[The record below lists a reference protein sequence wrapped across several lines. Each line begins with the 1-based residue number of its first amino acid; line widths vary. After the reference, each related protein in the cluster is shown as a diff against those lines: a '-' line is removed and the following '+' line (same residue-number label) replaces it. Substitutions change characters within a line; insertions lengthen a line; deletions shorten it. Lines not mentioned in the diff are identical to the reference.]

1 MYMKLL
7 KLVIVDDEPI
17 LLEGLL
23 KTFDWNG
30 MGFEVVGSARNGEQ
44 AIEVI
49 KEKRPHVVLT
59 DIRMKKISGL
69 MVMEEIENLGMDC
82 LFVVLSA
89 YRDFEYAQQACD
101 LGAYAYLLKPI
112 ADEKLMETMRG
123 AWNVCMEQIRN
134 EEKYDNWEKLL
145 VKDSDSFLQVVVQ
158 KYVQDRIPVE
168 KAEKVF
174 DTLEAG
180 LEKDDRFITVYA
192 DVDLTYKITNS
203 LNYEAARFA
212 MMQLLEENI
221 GNLFPYWKMENEEGT
236 YLFIVKTKD
245 NRAVGELKDILEMA
259 KVREHPVIAAISKPY
274 KGITGIKRSCEE
286 ARKLFDIA
294 RMSGAGAFTI
304 PEDMDD
310 RTDRTNAVDTELLI
324 VNAVRRND
332 EKELKEA
339 FIYFIYGLPQ
349 EEEQQ
354 CQYMHKVMLK
364 TELMIEDSYGMTEEL
379 KKQFKNY
386 YSNLQK
392 LNAARAVDVCYKILC
407 SAIEKRKDNAYSNE
421 TKYFKEYMSEAVAYI
436 EEHLDEE
443 DLSIVSVASH
453 VYLNP
458 VYFGRAFK
466 NTFQMTF
473 KKYLMK
479 CRMERAKR
487 LLEEGKTS
495 IGNICETVGISNPSY
510 FSHLFKQYTGKLPS
524 EYKKEY
530 EA

>member
-1 MYMKLL
+1 
-7 KLVIVDDEPI
+7 
-17 LLEGLL
+17 
-23 KTFDWNG
+23 
-30 MGFEVVGSARNGEQ
+30 
-44 AIEVI
+44 
-49 KEKRPHVVLT
+49 
-59 DIRMKKISGL
+59 
-69 MVMEEIENLGMDC
+69 
-82 LFVVLSA
+82 
-89 YRDFEYAQQACD
+89 
-101 LGAYAYLLKPI
+101 
-112 ADEKLMETMRG
+112 
-123 AWNVCMEQIRN
+123 
-134 EEKYDNWEKLL
+134 
-145 VKDSDSFLQVVVQ
+145 
-158 KYVQDRIPVE
+158 
-168 KAEKVF
+168 
-174 DTLEAG
+174 
-180 LEKDDRFITVYA
+180 
-192 DVDLTYKITNS
+192 
-203 LNYEAARFA
+203 
-212 MMQLLEENI
+212 
-221 GNLFPYWKMENEEGT
+221 
-236 YLFIVKTKD
+236 
-245 NRAVGELKDILEMA
+245 MA

-304 PEDMDD
+304 PKDMDG

-495 IGNICETVGISNPSY
+495 IGNICEMVGISNPSY

>member
-1 MYMKLL
+1 
-7 KLVIVDDEPI
+7 
-17 LLEGLL
+17 
-23 KTFDWNG
+23 
-30 MGFEVVGSARNGEQ
+30 
-44 AIEVI
+44 
-49 KEKRPHVVLT
+49 
-59 DIRMKKISGL
+59 
-69 MVMEEIENLGMDC
+69 
-82 LFVVLSA
+82 
-89 YRDFEYAQQACD
+89 
-101 LGAYAYLLKPI
+101 
-112 ADEKLMETMRG
+112 
-123 AWNVCMEQIRN
+123 
-134 EEKYDNWEKLL
+134 
-145 VKDSDSFLQVVVQ
+145 
-158 KYVQDRIPVE
+158 
-168 KAEKVF
+168 
-174 DTLEAG
+174 
-180 LEKDDRFITVYA
+180 
-192 DVDLTYKITNS
+192 
-203 LNYEAARFA
+203 
-212 MMQLLEENI
+212 
-221 GNLFPYWKMENEEGT
+221 
-236 YLFIVKTKD
+236 
-245 NRAVGELKDILEMA
+245 
-259 KVREHPVIAAISKPY
+259 
-274 KGITGIKRSCEE
+274 
-286 ARKLFDIA
+286 
-294 RMSGAGAFTI
+294 MSGAGAFTI
-304 PEDMDD
+304 PKDMDG

-495 IGNICETVGISNPSY
+495 IGNICEMVGISNPSY